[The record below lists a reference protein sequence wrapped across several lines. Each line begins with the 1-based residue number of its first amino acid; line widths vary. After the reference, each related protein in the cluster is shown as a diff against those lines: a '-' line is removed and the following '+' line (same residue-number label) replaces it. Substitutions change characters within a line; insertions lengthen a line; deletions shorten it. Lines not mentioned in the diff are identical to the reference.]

1 MLTLRCTLPPTAQE
15 RRDELKAVL
24 ESKETEAAEAKEAM
38 DAAAEVYKEAKTKLL
53 EMKRL
58 RQPPHK
64 VSVCHLPVT
73 THAVYNHS
81 PTPWSSAAPIGDTQI
96 FKQQK
101 AVKDLQTGLA
111 PYKAA

>member
-1 MLTLRCTLPPTAQE
+1 M
-15 RRDELKAVL
+15 L
-24 ESKETEAAEAKEAM
+24 ESKETDAAEAKEAM

-64 VSVCHLPVT
+64 VLVCHLPVAT
-73 THAVYNHS
+73 PARSLQPLTHTLVLCC
-81 PTPWSSAAPIGDTQI
+81 PFIGDTQI

-101 AVKDLQTGLA
+101 AVKDLQAGLA
-111 PYKAA
+111 PYKEA